1 MIGYFQRFGNSQD
14 FLYCGINNKT
24 PIFVIYFGSIS
35 MKKKLDLR
43 IQKTYLALENA
54 FIKLLE
60 EKPFESITT
69 NELCDAAMIRRT
81 TFYKHFEDKY
91 DYFSFFISNSI
102 NRSRNNTPI
111 EILKEDPVKYTE
123 LRLKEH
129 LSFFKEH
136 KKTVKHLSDSN
147 MITFF
152 LLCVQKQ
159 LDNEL
164 RTILKETGEYEPSP
178 ELDFTIYLYTGA
190 LLSSMGWLIEHPN
203 TFSEKEIAHLILQNI
218 GSPYLSTTTTSS

>member
-1 MIGYFQRFGNSQD
+1 ME
-14 FLYCGINNKT
+14 
-24 PIFVIYFGSIS
+24 
-35 MKKKLDLR
+35 KKLDLR

-54 FIKLLE
+54 FTKLLE

-91 DYFSFFISNSI
+91 DYFSFFISNLI

-129 LSFFKEH
+129 LAFFKEH
-136 KKTVKHLSDSN
+136 KKIVKHLSDSN
-147 MITFF
+147 MTTFF
-152 LLCVQKQ
+152 LICIQKQ

-164 RTILKETGEYEPSP
+164 RTILKETNGYKPSP

-190 LLSSMGWLIEHPN
+190 LLSSMGWLMEHPD

-218 GSPYLSTTTTSS
+218 GSPYLLTTTTP